1 MSDLSPGD
9 DALELARLLIS
20 IDSVSPSLVPG
31 APGEGRIAAVIA
43 QRLEGAGF
51 LVDLIPAQEDPQR
64 VSVVAVH
71 EGSRPGPTVVF
82 NGHLDTVG
90 VEGMADPFNARIAD
104 GKLFGRGAS
113 DMKSGLAGLI
123 VAAERLAAADH
134 PGTVVFTGVA
144 DEEDASVGAAAVL
157 RHLADRGVTA
167 DVCLIA
173 EPTWLDRVSAHRGYA
188 VVEVTL
194 QGTAAHSSQP
204 GLAVDAIRA
213 LGALLHE
220 VARADD
226 ELRRRPAHPL
236 LEYGSFT
243 ATVVRAGSAPFTIAA
258 DATLVIERRTLPGER
273 AEDAL
278 VEVQAML
285 DAVVARMPGLRT
297 SARLTHQRE
306 AWEADEQGAAA
317 RFADALAAE
326 FSRDAEAL
334 PAAVGAP
341 YWMESALWQA
351 AGIPTVVCGPAGGG
365 LHAAEEWVD
374 LDQLRRFPEA
384 VVAATRD
391 ALSGSSEA

>member
-20 IDSVSPSLVPG
+20 IDSVSPSLAPG

-51 LVDLIPAQEDPQR
+51 MVDLVPAPEDPQR

-71 EGSRPGPTVVF
+71 AGSQPGPTVVF

-90 VEGMADPFNARIAD
+90 VEGMADPFTPRIAD
-104 GKLFGRGAS
+104 GRLFGRGAS
-113 DMKSGLAGLI
+113 DMKAGLAGLI
-123 VAAERLAAADH
+123 VAAERLAATDH
-134 PGTVVFTGVA
+134 PGAVVFTGVA

-213 LGALLHE
+213 VSALLQE
-220 VARADD
+220 VERADD
-226 ELRRRPAHPL
+226 ELHRRPAHPL
-236 LEYGSFT
+236 LDHGSFT
-243 ATVVRAGSAPFTIAA
+243 TTVARAGSAPFTIAA
-258 DATLVIERRTLPGER
+258 GATLVIERRTLPGER
-273 AEDAL
+273 AEEAL

-285 DAVVARMPGLRT
+285 DAVAARMPGLRT
-297 SARLTHQRE
+297 GARLTHQRE
-306 AWEADEQGAAA
+306 AWDADDQGAAA
-317 RFADALAAE
+317 RYADVLAAE
-326 FSRDAEAL
+326 LFRDAEAA

-384 VVAATRD
+384 VMAATRD

>member
-31 APGEGRIAAVIA
+31 SAGEGPIAAVIA
-43 QRLEGAGF
+43 QRLERAGF
-51 LVDLIPAQEDPQR
+51 TVDLVPAPEDPRR

-71 EGSRPGPTVVF
+71 EGSEARRTIVF

-90 VEGMADPFNARIAD
+90 VEGMDDPFTPRVEGD
-104 GKLFGRGAS
+104 RLFGRGAS

-123 VAAERLAAADH
+123 VAAERLVAAGH

-157 RHLADRGVTA
+157 QDLADRGVTA

-194 QGTAAHSSQP
+194 QGVAGHSSQP
-204 GLAVDAIRA
+204 ALSVDAIRA
-213 LGALLHE
+213 LGHVLQE
-220 VARADD
+220 VERADE
-226 ELRRRPAHPL
+226 ELRQRPAHPL
-236 LEYGSFT
+236 LESGSFT
-243 ATVVRAGSAPFTIAA
+243 ATVARAGSAPFTIAA

-278 VEVQAML
+278 VEVLAML
-285 DAVVARMPGLRT
+285 DAVAARTPGLRT
-297 SARLTHQRE
+297 DARLTHQRE
-306 AWEADEQGAAA
+306 AWEADEQGPAA
-317 RFADALAAE
+317 RFAEFLAA
-326 FSRDAEAL
+326 AL
-334 PAAVGAP
+334 TSDGQTVPAAIGAP

-374 LDQLRRFPEA
+374 LEQLRRFPEA
-384 VVAATRD
+384 VIAATID
-391 ALSGSSEA
+391 ALSGSSET

>member
-1 MSDLSPGD
+1 MADLSPGD

-31 APGEGRIAAVIA
+31 APGEGRIAAAIA
-43 QRLEGAGF
+43 ARLEGAGF
-51 LVDLIPAQEDPQR
+51 VVDLVPAPEGPDR

-71 EGSRPGPTVVF
+71 RGSLPGRTVVF

-90 VEGMADPFNARIAD
+90 VEGMSEPFTPRVAD

-113 DMKSGLAGLI
+113 DMKAGLAGLI
-123 VAAERLAAADH
+123 VAAERIAASDH

-144 DEEDASVGAAAVL
+144 DEEDASVGAVAVL
-157 RHLADRGVTA
+157 RHLADRGMTA
-167 DVCLIA
+167 EVCLIA
-173 EPTWLDRVSAHRGYA
+173 EPTWSDRVAAHRGYA
-188 VVEVTL
+188 VVEVML

-204 GLAVDAIRA
+204 GLAVDAIRG
-213 LGALLHE
+213 LSALLQE
-220 VARADD
+220 VERADA
-226 ELRRRPAHPL
+226 ELRRRPSHPL
-236 LEYGSFT
+236 LESGSFI
-243 ATVVRAGSAPFTIAA
+243 ATVAKAGSAPFTIAA
-258 DATLVIERRTLPGER
+258 EAVLVIERRTLPGER

-285 DAVVARMPGLRT
+285 DAVVAGTPGLRA

-306 AWEADEQGAAA
+306 AWEADGHGPAA
-317 RFADALAAE
+317 RFADLLATELRGGAE
-326 FSRDAEAL
+326 RV

-374 LDQLRRFPEA
+374 VDQLRRFPEA
-384 VVAATRD
+384 VIAATRD
-391 ALSGSSEA
+391 ALSGSGEA

>member
-43 QRLEGAGF
+43 QRLTGAGF
-51 LVDLIPAQEDPQR
+51 VVDLVPAPEDAQR

-71 EGSRPGPTVVF
+71 AGSQPGPTVVF

-90 VEGMADPFNARIAD
+90 VEGMVDPFNPRIAD

-123 VAAERLAAADH
+123 VAAERLAGTDY

-144 DEEDASVGAAAVL
+144 DEEDASVGAVAVL
-157 RHLADRGVTA
+157 EHLAERGVTA

-173 EPTWLDRVSAHRGYA
+173 EPTWLDRIAAHRGYA

-213 LGALLHE
+213 LGALLQE
-220 VARADD
+220 VEQADD

-285 DAVVARMPGLRT
+285 DAVAARTPGLRT
-297 SARLTHQRE
+297 GARLTHQRE
-306 AWEADEQGAAA
+306 AWEADEQGPAP
-317 RFADALAAE
+317 RFADILAAE
-326 FSRDAEAL
+326 LSRDAEAV

-365 LHAAEEWVD
+365 LHAVEEWVD
-374 LDQLRRFPEA
+374 IDQLRRFPEA
-384 VVAATRD
+384 VIAATID
-391 ALSGSSEA
+391 ALNGQSEA

>member
-9 DALELARLLIS
+9 DALELARRLIS
-20 IDSVSPSLVPG
+20 IDSVSPTLVPG

-51 LVDLIPAQEDPQR
+51 VVDLVPAPEDAQR

-71 EGSRPGPTVVF
+71 AGSRPGPTVVF

-90 VEGMADPFNARIAD
+90 VEGMVDPFNPRIAD

-173 EPTWLDRVSAHRGYA
+173 EPTWLDRIAAHRGYA

-194 QGTAAHSSQP
+194 HGTAAHSSQP

-213 LGALLHE
+213 LGALLQE
-220 VARADD
+220 VVRADD

-243 ATVVRAGSAPFTIAA
+243 ATVARAGSAPFTIAA

-278 VEVQAML
+278 VEVQSML
-285 DAVVARMPGLRT
+285 DAVAAKMPGLRT

-306 AWEADEQGAAA
+306 AWEADEHGAAA
-317 RFADALAAE
+317 RFADVLAAE
-326 FSRDAEAL
+326 LSRDAEAA

-374 LDQLRRFPEA
+374 LDQLRRFPQA
-384 VVAATRD
+384 VIAATRD
-391 ALSGSSEA
+391 ALSESSEA

>member
-31 APGEGRIAAVIA
+31 APGEGRIATVIA
-43 QRLEGAGF
+43 KRLEGAGF
-51 LVDLIPAQEDPQR
+51 LVDLVPAPEDPQR

-71 EGSRPGPTVVF
+71 AGSRPGPTVVF

-90 VEGMADPFNARIAD
+90 VEGMVCPFDPRIAD
-104 GKLFGRGAS
+104 GKFFGRGAS

-123 VAAERLAAADH
+123 VAADRLVAADH

-194 QGTAAHSSQP
+194 QGVAGHSSQP
-204 GLAVDAIRA
+204 ALSVDAIRA
-213 LGALLHE
+213 LGHVLQE
-220 VARADD
+220 VERADE
-226 ELRRRPAHPL
+226 ELRQRPAHPL

-243 ATVVRAGSAPFTIAA
+243 ATVARAGSAPFTIAA
-258 DATLVIERRTLPGER
+258 DATLFIERRTLPGER

-278 VEVQAML
+278 VEVRAML
-285 DAVVARMPGLRT
+285 DAVAARTPGLRT
-297 SARLTHQRE
+297 DARLTHQRE
-306 AWEADEQGAAA
+306 AWEADEHGPAA
-317 RFADALAAE
+317 RFAEFLAAALT
-326 FSRDAEAL
+326 RDGETV
-334 PAAVGAP
+334 PAAIGAP

-374 LDQLRRFPEA
+374 VEQLRRFPEA
-384 VVAATRD
+384 VIAATID
-391 ALSGSSEA
+391 ALSGSSET

>member
-31 APGEGRIAAVIA
+31 APGEGRIATVIA
-43 QRLEGAGF
+43 ERLEGAGF
-51 LVDLIPAQEDPQR
+51 LVELVPAPEDPQR

-71 EGSRPGPTVVF
+71 AGSRPGPTVVF

-90 VEGMADPFNARIAD
+90 VEGMVDPFDPRIAD

-123 VAAERLAAADH
+123 VAAERLVAADH

-194 QGTAAHSSQP
+194 QGVAGHSSQP
-204 GLAVDAIRA
+204 ALSVDAIRA
-213 LGALLHE
+213 LGHVLQE
-220 VARADD
+220 VERADE
-226 ELRRRPAHPL
+226 ELRQRPAHPL
-236 LEYGSFT
+236 LESGSFT
-243 ATVVRAGSAPFTIAA
+243 ATVVRAGTAPFTIAA

-278 VEVQAML
+278 VEVRTML
-285 DAVVARMPGLRT
+285 GAVAARTPGLRT
-297 SARLTHQRE
+297 DARLTHQRE
-306 AWEADEQGAAA
+306 AWEADEQGPAA
-317 RFADALAAE
+317 RFAEFLAAALT
-326 FSRDAEAL
+326 RDGETV
-334 PAAVGAP
+334 PAAIGAP

-374 LDQLRRFPEA
+374 VEQLRRFPGA
-384 VVAATRD
+384 VIAATID
-391 ALSGSSEA
+391 ALSGSSET

>member
-43 QRLEGAGF
+43 QRLTGAGF
-51 LVDLIPAQEDPQR
+51 VVDLVTAPEDAQR

-71 EGSRPGPTVVF
+71 AGSQPGPTVVF

-90 VEGMADPFNARIAD
+90 VEGMVDPFNARIAD

-123 VAAERLAAADH
+123 VAAERLATADH
-134 PGTVVFTGVA
+134 PGTVVFTGAA

-173 EPTWLDRVSAHRGYA
+173 EPTWLDRIAAHRGYA

-194 QGTAAHSSQP
+194 QGSAAHSSQP

-213 LGALLHE
+213 LSALLQE
-220 VARADD
+220 VERADD
-226 ELRRRPAHPL
+226 ELHRRPANPL
-236 LEYGSFT
+236 LDHGSFT

-278 VEVQAML
+278 VEVQSML
-285 DAVVARMPGLRT
+285 DAVAAKMPGLRT

-306 AWEADEQGAAA
+306 AWEADEHGAAA
-317 RFADALAAE
+317 RFADVLAAE
-326 FSRDAEAL
+326 LSRDAEAA

-374 LDQLRRFPEA
+374 IDQLRRFPEA
-384 VVAATRD
+384 VIAATRD

>member
-20 IDSVSPSLVPG
+20 IDSVSPSLVSG
-31 APGEGRIAAVIA
+31 SAGEGPIAAVIA
-43 QRLEGAGF
+43 QRLERAGF
-51 LVDLIPAQEDPQR
+51 TVDLVPALEDPRR

-71 EGSRPGPTVVF
+71 EGSEAGRTVVF

-90 VEGMADPFNARIAD
+90 VEGMDDPFTPRVE
-104 GKLFGRGAS
+104 GGRLFGRGAS

-123 VAAERLAAADH
+123 VAAERLVAAGH

-157 RHLADRGVTA
+157 QHLADRGVPA

-194 QGTAAHSSQP
+194 QGVAGHSSQP
-204 GLAVDAIRA
+204 ALSVDTIRA
-213 LGALLHE
+213 LGHVLQE
-220 VARADD
+220 VERADE
-226 ELRRRPAHPL
+226 ELRQRPAHPL
-236 LEYGSFT
+236 LESGSFT
-243 ATVVRAGSAPFTIAA
+243 ATVARAGSAPFTIAA

-278 VEVQAML
+278 VEVRAML
-285 DAVVARMPGLRT
+285 DAVAARTPGLRT
-297 SARLTHQRE
+297 DARLTHQRE
-306 AWEADEQGAAA
+306 AWEADEQGPAA
-317 RFADALAAE
+317 RFAEFLAAALT
-326 FSRDAEAL
+326 RDGETV
-334 PAAVGAP
+334 PAAIGAP

-374 LDQLRRFPEA
+374 REQLRRFPEA
-384 VVAATRD
+384 VIAATID
-391 ALSGSSEA
+391 ALSGSSET

>member
-51 LVDLIPAQEDPQR
+51 VVDLLPAPEDAPR

-71 EGSRPGPTVVF
+71 AGSRPGPTVVF

-90 VEGMADPFNARIAD
+90 VEGMVDPFNPRIAD

-173 EPTWLDRVSAHRGYA
+173 EPTWLDRIAAHRGYA

-194 QGTAAHSSQP
+194 HGTAAHSSQP

-213 LGALLHE
+213 LGALLQE
-220 VARADD
+220 VVRADD

-243 ATVVRAGSAPFTIAA
+243 ATVARAGSAPFTIAA

-278 VEVQAML
+278 VEVQSML
-285 DAVVARMPGLRT
+285 DAVAAKMPGLRT

-306 AWEADEQGAAA
+306 AWEADEHGAAA
-317 RFADALAAE
+317 RFADVLAAE
-326 FSRDAEAL
+326 LSRDAEAA

-374 LDQLRRFPEA
+374 LGQLRRFPEA
-384 VVAATRD
+384 VIAATRD
-391 ALSGSSEA
+391 ALSGSSAA

>member
-51 LVDLIPAQEDPQR
+51 VVDLVPAPEDPQR

-71 EGSRPGPTVVF
+71 AGSQPGPTVVF

-90 VEGMADPFNARIAD
+90 VEGMVDPFNPRIAD

-173 EPTWLDRVSAHRGYA
+173 EPTWLDRIAAHRGYA

-220 VARADD
+220 VERADD
-226 ELRRRPAHPL
+226 ELHRRPAHPL
-236 LEYGSFT
+236 LDHGSFT
-243 ATVVRAGSAPFTIAA
+243 TTVVRAGSAPFTIAA
-258 DATLVIERRTLPGER
+258 DATLVIERRTLPGEC

-278 VEVQAML
+278 VEVQTML
-285 DAVVARMPGLRT
+285 DAVAARTPGLRT
-297 SARLTHQRE
+297 GARLTHQRE
-306 AWEADEQGAAA
+306 AWEADEHGPAA
-317 RFADALAAE
+317 RFAGVLEAE
-326 FSRDAEAL
+326 LFRDAEAV

-384 VVAATRD
+384 VIAATRD
-391 ALSGSSEA
+391 ALSGSGEA

>member
-51 LVDLIPAQEDPQR
+51 VVDLVPAPEDAQR

-71 EGSRPGPTVVF
+71 AGSRPGPTVVF

-90 VEGMADPFNARIAD
+90 VEGMVDPFNPRIAD

-123 VAAERLAAADH
+123 VSAERLAAADH

-173 EPTWLDRVSAHRGYA
+173 EPTWLDRIAAHRGYA

-194 QGTAAHSSQP
+194 HGTAAHSSQP

-213 LGALLHE
+213 LGALLQE
-220 VARADD
+220 VVRADD

-243 ATVVRAGSAPFTIAA
+243 ATVARAGSAPFTIAA
-258 DATLVIERRTLPGER
+258 DATLVVERRTLPGER

-278 VEVQAML
+278 VEVQSML
-285 DAVVARMPGLRT
+285 DAVAAKMPALRT

-306 AWEADEQGAAA
+306 AWEADEHGAAA
-317 RFADALAAE
+317 RFADVLAAE
-326 FSRDAEAL
+326 LSRDAEAA
-334 PAAVGAP
+334 PASVGAP

-374 LDQLRRFPEA
+374 VDQLRRFPEA
-384 VVAATRD
+384 VIAATRD
-391 ALSGSSEA
+391 ALSGSSAA